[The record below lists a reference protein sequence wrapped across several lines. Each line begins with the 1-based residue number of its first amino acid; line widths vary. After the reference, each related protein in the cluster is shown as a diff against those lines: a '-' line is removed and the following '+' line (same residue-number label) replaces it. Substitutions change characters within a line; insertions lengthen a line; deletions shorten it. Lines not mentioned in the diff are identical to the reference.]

1 MLLILIASIISVMIG
16 IGLYIL
22 AYENSEKL
30 WSVIPLFF
38 SVPFFIL
45 GEIALTNTVIGII
58 TCTQQ

>member
-16 IGLYIL
+16 AGLYIL

-38 SVPFFIL
+38 SFPFIIL
-45 GEIALTNTVIGII
+45 GEMTLTNAVIEII
-58 TCTQQ
+58 TCTQK